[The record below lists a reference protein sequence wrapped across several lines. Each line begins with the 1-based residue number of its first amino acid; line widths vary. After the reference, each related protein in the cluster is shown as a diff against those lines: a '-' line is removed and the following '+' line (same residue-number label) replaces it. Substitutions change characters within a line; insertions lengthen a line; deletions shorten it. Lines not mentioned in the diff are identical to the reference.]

1 MRNEYKQKANNL
13 ISSVEGRIKL
23 INYMIEGKKQP
34 NQVEAKQYIREA
46 LNGLKKIEELISIS

>member
-23 INYMIEGKKQP
+23 INYMIEGTKQP
-34 NQVEAKQYIREA
+34 NQAEAKQYIREA